1 MNPRQTISMR
11 KKLHRSIISAALLA
25 MASLPSGHCEESQT
39 VETKNPAAIPAP
51 REDADW
57 WRPRHEK
64 ICQRQDKDAF
74 ELVFIGDSITQ
85 GWESPGKKVW
95 DQYYG
100 SRKAAN
106 LGFSG
111 DRTENVLWRIQNGEI
126 DGMQPKLI
134 VLMIGTNNR
143 NSAED
148 VADGIRA
155 IVAELRNRLPESKI
169 LLLGIFPR
177 GKFEDRKNDAVQESG
192 ANALWAKNE
201 TINAAISGLADA
213 RNIYFLNINASFLKD
228 GLVPRQY
235 MPDFLHP
242 NEQGYEVW
250 ARAMEP
256 TLEALL
262 DQK

>member
-1 MNPRQTISMR
+1 MR
-11 KKLHRSIISAALLA
+11 KNLHRSILSAALLA
-25 MASLPSGHCEESQT
+25 MTSFPSGYGEDSQKM
-39 VETKNPAAIPAP
+39 ETKNPAAISTP

-57 WRPRHEK
+57 WLPRHME
-64 ICQRQDKDAF
+64 ICQRKDKEAF

-85 GWESPGKKVW
+85 GWESRGRKIW

-100 SRKAAN
+100 ARKAAN

-126 DGMQPKLI
+126 DGMRPRLI
-134 VLMIGTNNR
+134 ILMIGTNNR
-143 NSAED
+143 NSAKD

-155 IVAELRNRLPESKI
+155 IVGELRSRLPESKI
-169 LLLGIFPR
+169 LILGIFPR
-177 GKFEDRKNDAVQESG
+177 GKFEDRTNDAVQESG
-192 ANALWAKNE
+192 TNALWARNE
-201 TINAAISGLADA
+201 TINTDIAGLADA
-213 RNIYFLNINASFLKD
+213 RNIFFLNINASFLKD

-256 TLEALL
+256 TLKEFL